1 MTVRLLD
8 GGMGEELYRRVGMTG
23 PDWSPLVPLTHFDA
37 VRDLHGEFLVAGAEV
52 ITANTYALGRW
63 QMNMQ
68 GVGERFGE
76 ANRAAV
82 AAAEEAREMANPA
95 ALIAGSL
102 GPVRASYVPDAAPPP
117 EVIEQEVLEQ
127 ALTLAPYVDLFIC
140 ETMSS
145 STEAIATVKAARA
158 TGRPVWV
165 AFTLNET
172 GPPFVRSGERLAD
185 AVTLVGGGAEAVL
198 VNCTAPETV
207 DMAIAELKAA
217 AGTRPFGAYANA
229 FVPLSP
235 DEGSGETI
243 HHSGI
248 RADMTPDA
256 YAAHAKAWID
266 AGATMVGGCC
276 GVLPAHI
283 ARIRDHIRGRP

>member
-1 MTVRLLD
+1 MTVRLMD
-8 GGMGEELYRRVGMTG
+8 GGMGEELYRRIGMTG
-23 PDWSPLVPLTHFDA
+23 PDWSPLAALNHFDV
-37 VRDLHGEFLVAGAEV
+37 VRDLHAEFLEAGAEV
-52 ITANTYALGRW
+52 LTASTYALGRW

-68 GVGERFGE
+68 GVGEMFGE

-82 AAAEEAREMANPA
+82 AAAEAARELVNPA

-102 GPVRASYVPDAAPPP
+102 GPVRASYVPSAAPPA
-117 EVIEQEVLEQ
+117 EVIEREVLEQ
-127 ALTLAPYVDLFIC
+127 ALTLAPYVDLFLC

-198 VNCTAPETV
+198 INCTAPETV

-229 FVPLSP
+229 FVPLAP
-235 DEGSGETI
+235 EDGSGETI
-243 HHSGI
+243 HHSGL
-248 RADMTPDA
+248 RVDMTPDV
-256 YAAHAKAWID
+256 YAAHARAWIEG
-266 AGATMVGGCC
+266 GATMVGGCC

-283 ARIRDHIRGRP
+283 ARIRDDIRGRP

>member
-1 MTVRLLD
+1 MRVRLLD
-8 GGMGEELYRRVGMTG
+8 GGMGEELNRRIGTAG
-23 PDWSPLVPLTHFDA
+23 ADWSPLAALDHFDA
-37 VRDLHGEFLVAGAEV
+37 VRGLHAEFLSAGAEV
-52 ITANTYALGRW
+52 LTASTYALGRW

-68 GVGERFGE
+68 GLGERFGE

-82 AAAEEAREMANPA
+82 EAADAAREEVNPA

-102 GPVRASYVPDAAPPP
+102 GPVRASYVPSAAPPP

-127 ALTLAPYVDLFIC
+127 ALTLAPFVDLFLC
-140 ETMSS
+140 ETMAS

-165 AFTLNET
+165 SFTLNET

-198 VNCTAPETV
+198 INCTAPETV
-207 DMAIAELKAA
+207 DMAMAELKAA
-217 AGTRPFGAYANA
+217 SGTRPFGAYANA
-229 FVPLSP
+229 FLPIPP
-235 DEGSGETI
+235 DDGSGETI

-248 RADMTPDA
+248 RADMTPDV
-256 YAAHAKAWID
+256 YAAHALGWIA

-283 ARIRDHIRGRP
+283 AGIRAALGDRR